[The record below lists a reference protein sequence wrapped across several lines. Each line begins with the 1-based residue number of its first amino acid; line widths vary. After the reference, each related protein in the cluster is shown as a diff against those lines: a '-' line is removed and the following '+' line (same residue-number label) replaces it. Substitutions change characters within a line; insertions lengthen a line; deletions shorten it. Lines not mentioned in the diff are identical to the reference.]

1 MSFADQMN
9 AFVAKSKKNLGA
21 IREGTDDEMFRSI
34 VDGSELTGAPG
45 QPVGKSGKLRD
56 SWTQEK
62 SATDTVTSS
71 DAPYA
76 TAVEENWGNV
86 DYSNHGPHSLKITV
100 VAFPRVVEAVAQRV
114 AGL

>member
-1 MSFADQMN
+1 MGFADQLN
-9 AFVAKSKKNLGA
+9 AHAEKYKKHLGE

-34 VDGSELTGAPG
+34 VEGSEITGAPG

-76 TAVEENWGNV
+76 QAVEENWGNV
-86 DYSNHGPHSLKITV
+86 DFANHGPHSAKITV
-100 VAFPRVVEAVAQRV
+100 VAFPRVVEAVVQKV
-114 AGL
+114 TGL

>member
-1 MSFADQMN
+1 MGFADQMN
-9 AFVAKSKKNLGA
+9 GFVAKSKKNMVA
-21 IREGTDDEMFRSI
+21 IREGTDEEMFRSI
-34 VDGSELTGAPG
+34 VDGSEITGAPG
-45 QPVGKSGKLRD
+45 QPIGKSGKLHD

-86 DYSNHGPHSLKITV
+86 TYENHGPFSVTHTV
-100 VAFPRVVEAVAQRV
+100 AAFGRVVESVVARIAQ
-114 AGL
+114 

>member
-1 MSFADQMN
+1 MGFADQIN
-9 AFVAKSKKNLGA
+9 GHAEKYKKHLVD
-21 IREGTDDEMFRSI
+21 IREGTDEEMFRSI
-34 VDGSELTGAPG
+34 VEGSEITGAPG

-62 SATDTVTSS
+62 SDTATVTSS

-86 DYSNHGPHSLKITV
+86 DYANHGPFSVTHTV
-100 VAFPRVVEAVAQRV
+100 AGFGRIVESVARDV